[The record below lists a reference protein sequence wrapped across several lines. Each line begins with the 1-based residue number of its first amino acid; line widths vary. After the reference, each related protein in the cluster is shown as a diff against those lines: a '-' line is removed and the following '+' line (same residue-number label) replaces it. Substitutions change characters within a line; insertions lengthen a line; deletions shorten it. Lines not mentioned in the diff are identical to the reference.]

1 MKLKKN
7 FLNENC
13 LRKNNSNNIKQP
25 KSVGKIGWCH
35 LKKKVSCIAHAWTK
49 KDTKLKFARKCVF
62 PHLSFISQK
71 LHFYKI
77 ITLNYLFKSNS

>member
-49 KDTKLKFARKCVF
+49 KDTKLKFA
-62 PHLSFISQK
+62 
-71 LHFYKI
+71 
-77 ITLNYLFKSNS
+77 